1 VIAYLWVALGGAIGS
16 MARYG
21 LGLAAARTW
30 GDAFPWGTL
39 AINVAGSFVIGC
51 FGALSLPD
59 GVLPASPNIRLFVLV
74 GICGGF
80 TTFSSFSLQTFEL
93 ARSGNGLGAAANVL
107 LSVALCLAAVALG
120 QAAGQR
126 AWTARA
132 AILARPS
139 PVVAVLDRA
148 DTAAPVL
155 AAAALAAERLP
166 GTAIEVLHLRHDPMA
181 GFLPTEE
188 VMTEARQRA
197 LSGEVARED
206 ATIRAAY
213 ETWHRDHP
221 RAVWREASGEAGAVV
236 AAGTAGAGLV
246 VMGRPADGEANGLHA
261 ALFRAG
267 APLLLIP
274 QTTPVSLGRHVAVAW
289 KPGRA
294 ARHAV
299 LAALPWLL
307 RAERV
312 QVLIAAEDGVAASPP
327 ASLLARLTKARV
339 PAELRRFA
347 LSRPVGEALLAEAHR
362 IGADLLVMGAY
373 GRGRM
378 TELLLGG
385 ATADL
390 LRAADLPILMRH

>member
-1 VIAYLWVALGGAIGS
+1 
-16 MARYG
+16 
-21 LGLAAARTW
+21 
-30 GDAFPWGTL
+30 
-39 AINVAGSFVIGC
+39 
-51 FGALSLPD
+51 
-59 GVLPASPNIRLFVLV
+59 
-74 GICGGF
+74 
-80 TTFSSFSLQTFEL
+80 
-93 ARSGNGLGAAANVL
+93 
-107 LSVALCLAAVALG
+107 
-120 QAAGQR
+120 
-126 AWTARA
+126 
-132 AILARPS
+132 
-139 PVVAVLDRA
+139 
-148 DTAAPVL
+148 
-155 AAAALAAERLP
+155 
-166 GTAIEVLHLRHDPMA
+166 
-181 GFLPTEE
+181 
-188 VMTEARQRA
+188 
-197 LSGEVARED
+197 
-206 ATIRAAY
+206 
-213 ETWHRDHP
+213 
-221 RAVWREASGEAGAVV
+221 
-236 AAGTAGAGLV
+236 
-246 VMGRPADGEANGLHA
+246 MGRPADGEANGLHA